1 MTALGLG
8 SRLGAQGF
16 FRQLWQA
23 LWQHSVLS
31 ASCQAQSAYA
41 IRHGSWHPM
50 DRAPGASG
58 ITRLMPNYALER
70 SVKVWRVGAARGA
83 PLACGEILRSRRAA
97 RASRGPLN
105 ADVRSSRAGRAG
117 LTVYGPAV

>member
-70 SVKVWRVGAARGA
+70 SVKAWRAGAARA
-83 PLACGEILRSRRAA
+83 WESLARAA
-97 RASRGPLN
+97 PGRRSARPAQRG
-105 ADVRSSRAGRAG
+105 R
-117 LTVYGPAV
+117 